1 MSRHETNRKFFHPAR
16 GLMKTFIVR
25 NINSFD
31 IMKAIKASVFL
42 GFTISLTACGGG
54 GNGGSNGESN
64 NGNVSIDPANS
75 LYTVSGTVTGAING
89 GLTLENNGGD
99 SLQVTG
105 TDFEFSTQLTD
116 GANYDVTIAAHPESQ
131 ICSATNTSGAIAG
144 TDVDNIEV
152 HCRHWGANA
161 LIENTNTGNANFPQL
176 AADSN
181 GNIIAAFL
189 IDDDFSGPGAIRS
202 LYVNYFTASTGTW
215 GTETLIETGA
225 GLAGSPDIAFDN
237 NGNAMVVWFQ
247 DDGTNYSIYS
257 SYYTASTDTWGTE
270 EPIESV
276 SAGNALEPQVVFDS
290 SGNAIAVWQQN
301 DGTYDSVYANVY
313 TAGTATWGTEELI
326 ESGNLGNASAPQI
339 TIDDSDNVIAAWSQ
353 SNGVYNDI
361 FGNNYTAS
369 TGWGTAT
376 LRASGDNGNGG
387 AQRPQ
392 IAFDANG
399 DAMMVWDEYDGAKT
413 SLYAIHYTGSTD
425 TWGTEVLI
433 ENGDNGNASNHHL
446 AVDNNGNAMV
456 IWTQNEISNRQSVY
470 ANRYNA
476 STDSWG
482 SEILL
487 ENNEDGSANSPKIAV
502 DADGN
507 ALVVWTQDD
516 NTFDDR
522 PYTNRYIASTDTW
535 GTAAPLENT
544 GAESYRQQLV
554 MDNAG
559 NATAVFAQFDGT
571 SGNILVNRFE

>member
-1 MSRHETNRKFFHPAR
+1 
-16 GLMKTFIVR
+16 MKTFIVR
-25 NINSFD
+25 NINAFD

-54 GNGGSNGESN
+54 GNSGSNGESN

-105 TDFEFSTQLTD
+105 TDFEFSTQLAD
-116 GANYDVTIAAHPESQ
+116 GASYDVTIAAHPESQ
-131 ICSATNTSGAIAG
+131 ICSATNTSGAIVG

-225 GLAGSPDIAFDN
+225 GLAGSPDIAFDD

-257 SYYTASTDTWGTE
+257 SYYTASTGTWGTE
-270 EPIESV
+270 ELIESG

-301 DGTYDSVYANVY
+301 DGTYDSIYANVY
-313 TAGTATWGTEELI
+313 TAGTGTWGTEELI

-339 TIDDSDNVIAAWSQ
+339 AIDNSDNVIAAWAQ

-361 FGNNYTAS
+361 FVNTYTTS

-376 LRASGDNGNGG
+376 LRASGDNGGVG
-387 AQRPQ
+387 AERPR

-399 DAMMVWDEYDGAKT
+399 DATMVWSEYDGAKN
-413 SLYAIHYTGSTD
+413 SLYAIHYTGSTN

-433 ENGDNGNASNHHL
+433 ENGDNGNASNHDL

-456 IWTQNEISNRQSVY
+456 VWTQNEISSIRQSVY
-470 ANRYNA
+470 ANRYNV

-482 SEILL
+482 TEILL
-487 ENNEDGSANSPKIAV
+487 ENNEDGSAASPKVAI

-507 ALVVWTQDD
+507 ALVVWTQDG

-522 PYTNRYIASTDTW
+522 LETNRYIASTDTW
-535 GTAAPLENT
+535 GTAAPLEET
-544 GAESYRQQLV
+544 GAQSYRQQLV
-554 MDNAG
+554 MDSAG
-559 NATAVFAQFDGT
+559 NATAVFTQSDGT
-571 SGNILVNRFE
+571 SANILVNRFE